1 MKTEIGTENTPTPEA
16 QTFGEKALSSV
27 YLEEWSRGRDSV
39 LEIKKMY
46 AGIIDKL
53 NDERNSVRGIPI
65 GINTDEIERGEIIRL
80 LSTAITQAE
89 IACMC
94 AVKSVSF

>member
-1 MKTEIGTENTPTPEA
+1 MTNPINTENTPTPDA

-27 YLEEWSRGRDSV
+27 YLEEWSRGRDNV

-46 AGIIDKL
+46 AQIIDKL
-53 NDERNSVRGIPI
+53 NYERESIK
-65 GINTDEIERGEIIRL
+65 TGEFGNPGDLIRL

-94 AVKSVSF
+94 AVKSVSFE

>member
-1 MKTEIGTENTPTPEA
+1 MKTEIRTENTPTPEA

-27 YLEEWSRGRDSV
+27 YLPEGSRGRDNV

-46 AGIIDKL
+46 AQIIDKL
-53 NDERNSVRGIPI
+53 NDERVMVQCYEKTEENSNRL
-65 GINTDEIERGEIIRL
+65 RL
-80 LSTAITQAE
+80 LSVAITQAE

>member
-1 MKTEIGTENTPTPEA
+1 MKTEIRTENTPTPEA

-27 YLEEWSRGRDSV
+27 YLEEWSRGRANV
-39 LEIKKMY
+39 LEVKEIY
-46 AGIIDKL
+46 AKIIDKL
-53 NDERNSVRGIPI
+53 NKERELCKQSINS
-65 GINTDEIERGEIIRL
+65 NAGEQIRL
-80 LSTAITQAE
+80 LSTAITQAK